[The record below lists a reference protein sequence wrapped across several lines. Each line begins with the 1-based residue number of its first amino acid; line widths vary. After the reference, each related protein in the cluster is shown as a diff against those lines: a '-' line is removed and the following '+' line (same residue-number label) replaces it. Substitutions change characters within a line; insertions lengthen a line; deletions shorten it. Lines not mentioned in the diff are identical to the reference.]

1 MQLRSNVLI
10 FSLMEVAIMKSF
22 RFLPVY
28 PVLFYI
34 LFLCHGYDI
43 NAARV
48 YDQEKGMPGF
58 DDVRV
63 SSTLSSKTGKYIA
76 PHLIDGSSR
85 SWVEGVKGPGVGESI
100 FIDFKAPVKVSY
112 FYIKNGFG
120 DPKWYGA
127 NHRVKELQ
135 VESTGRISDNFDK
148 KTFTVTLKDT
158 GNMQEIHLPE
168 KVLCRGFKFTIKSVY
183 RGSKFDDTCISEI
196 SFKPLKVGAS
206 PQWSYQDPSCKG
218 PVSLNIMGYELLL
231 RPNGK
236 MTGKGAGM
244 CQCECPFV
252 RGTWGPTSDGGYYL
266 YIVNKID
273 SNCGDVEAEPSG
285 VWVENYMVEL
295 IDRVVP

>member
-1 MQLRSNVLI
+1 MKALR
-10 FSLMEVAIMKSF
+10 
-22 RFLPVY
+22 LPVI
-28 PVLFYI
+28 VLSG
-34 LFLCHGYDI
+34 FLIIVPAHVVSVGAD
-43 NAARV
+43 RV
-48 YDQEKGMPGF
+48 HDQEKDMPGF

-158 GNMQEIHLPE
+158 GNMQKIDLPE

-196 SFKPLKVGAS
+196 SFKPLKVSAS
-206 PQWSYQDPSCKG
+206 PQWSYQDPSRKK
-218 PVSLNIMGYELLL
+218 PVPLNIMGYELLL

-295 IDRVVP
+295 IDKVVP